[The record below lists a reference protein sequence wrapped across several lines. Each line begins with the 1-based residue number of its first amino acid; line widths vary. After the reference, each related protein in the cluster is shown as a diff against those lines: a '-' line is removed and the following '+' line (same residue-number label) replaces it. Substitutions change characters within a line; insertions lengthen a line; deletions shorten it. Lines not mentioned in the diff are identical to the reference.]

1 MNELEKLLRDDLRDV
16 AATVDIPVSLD
27 AVATERDRLDAGD
40 RRARRLRWG
49 LAAAALALLVAGA
62 LWWAQTTLWRVP
74 DTAVPNPLQTPTAPT
89 VVPTPTSAPSSA
101 EPTASASAT
110 PPGERMVGM
119 YVYYM
124 TWESGGSLPNL
135 VRELKQVPAATPAR
149 GALDAL
155 LAGPADPDY
164 VNPWN
169 AGTRVLGIAKH
180 GDVITVDLSKEAL
193 VIPYGVSGEGWMID
207 TLVWTVTEAF
217 APTDRV
223 LITVEGHTFETG
235 HNVYDRPLS
244 RGDNTPMRI
253 VIDTPVNG
261 ATVDSPVHVTGLAAT
276 FEAVLH
282 WKVTGPDGAEAATG
296 TAMTAEGMTLSPFAF
311 DLPSLA
317 PGTYTLTVETDDP
330 SGGEGFGP
338 TSDTK
343 EFTVR

>member
-1 MNELEKLLRDDLRDV
+1 MNDLEKLLRDDLRDV

-27 AVATERDRLDAGD
+27 AVATERDRLDLAD

-49 LAAAALALLVAGA
+49 LATAALMLLVVGGV
-62 LWWAQTTLWRVP
+62 WWAQSALRRVP

-89 VVPTPTSAPSSA
+89 PSPTPSSA

-110 PPGERMVGM
+110 PSGRMVGM
-119 YVYYM
+119 HVYY
-124 TWESGGSLPNL
+124 TAWEAGGSLPNL

-155 LAGPADPDY
+155 LAGPDDPDY

-193 VIPYGVSGEGWMID
+193 VIPYGVSGEGWMIN
-207 TLVWTVTEAF
+207 TLVWTVTETF

-244 RGDNTPMRI
+244 RGNNTPMRI

-261 ATVDSPVHVTGLAAT
+261 ATVDFPVHVTGLAAT

-282 WKVTGPDGAEAATG
+282 WKVTRPDGAEAATG
-296 TAMTAEGMTLSPFAF
+296 TTMTAEGMTLSPFAF